1 MVIPMPCKFGES
13 ADCKGIVRP
22 LSGVSWFKWSW
33 GMEYTYFF
41 ETGNKWRITDFYCTR
56 ETEQSFEMDIP
67 DSLLVDKPAKEHGF
81 PLRGTGYACGVDYKD
96 GKTYIDF
103 IMTSIYLSHVKTQ
116 CDENWKYERNGYIIL
131 PPSWDT
137 EEKKNRVVMKRCVQK
152 SDLEKAK
159 KKPFGECQQ
168 MTVFDFIGI

>member
-56 ETEQSFEMDIP
+56 EMKQSFEMDIP
-67 DSLLVDKPAKEHGF
+67 DSLLVDKPTKEHGF

-103 IMTSIYLSHVKTQ
+103 IMTSIYLSHEKHNAIKIGNMNGTDILSYRQAGIRKKRKT
-116 CDENWKYERNGYIIL
+116 GL
-131 PPSWDT
+131 
-137 EEKKNRVVMKRCVQK
+137 
-152 SDLEKAK
+152 
-159 KKPFGECQQ
+159 
-168 MTVFDFIGI
+168 